1 MTNEM
6 LEQMK
11 DRDYFYLK
19 AKRTNSEDDWNIA
32 KFHRNQTNFNVRRAK
47 ADYIKEQLRNNEGNS
62 SKFWRT
68 IKQIMP
74 SKKGMSSSPKIS
86 ISGDDDKIIEES
98 MIADYM
104 NDYFAKTGSLGSQTN
119 KTPDRNSRPPTS
131 PYSDTPR
138 ADDPNTYDKEEAGN
152 AFDFEPISRIE
163 VDRLISKINIS
174 KSSGITLLSSKL
186 LKDSFQVLNDKLTYL
201 FNLSIKQKVFP
212 NQWKAALVIPIPKS
226 GDPKKVENYRPI
238 SLLPLPGKILEKL
251 VHTQLSLHLENNDS
265 LSENQFG
272 FRKQCSTSHAVSQ
285 LLNRIYTNINRSTIM
300 AAIYI
305 DFSKAFNCVQH

>member
-1 MTNEM
+1 M

-104 NDYFAKTGSLGSQTN
+104 NDYFAKTGN
-119 KTPDRNSRPPTS
+119 
-131 PYSDTPR
+131 
-138 ADDPNTYDKEEAGN
+138 
-152 AFDFEPISRIE
+152 
-163 VDRLISKINIS
+163 
-174 KSSGITLLSSKL
+174 
-186 LKDSFQVLNDKLTYL
+186 
-201 FNLSIKQKVFP
+201 
-212 NQWKAALVIPIPKS
+212 
-226 GDPKKVENYRPI
+226 
-238 SLLPLPGKILEKL
+238 
-251 VHTQLSLHLENNDS
+251 
-265 LSENQFG
+265 
-272 FRKQCSTSHAVSQ
+272 
-285 LLNRIYTNINRSTIM
+285 
-300 AAIYI
+300 
-305 DFSKAFNCVQH
+305 